1 MEKGSS
7 PWVVVV
13 VVGSAVAPKSF
24 LGASA
29 CFFILPPLS
38 LSSARCQGHHRVALF
53 GIARRPVSEGGGEHG
68 SNGGFFSL
76 VDIDLRARG
85 AYGTGQPSPPHKAPR
100 RWQRAAAVPL
110 RRAGVQAGFLFR
122 ILDPVLKSGARSLSE
137 RERERDRE
145 GGGKKREGGRER
157 EKGAARTSSD
167 QKKSVALNSKA
178 DRPAGEER
186 ERGRER
192 ARENSPPVQVFS
204 LLFRALESARR
215 LDLDL
220 VIKSRLGCVH
230 AYGVAPPLW
239 VPPSDGIPDQPFLIN
254 LLISS
259 FPGRLPP
266 SGSYGP
272 EAVRVGCF
280 S

>member
-1 MEKGSS
+1 MGKKSLGASRLSVQTTMQSPQHMEKGSS

-68 SNGGFFSL
+68 SKGGFFSL

-110 RRAGVQAGFLFR
+110 RRAGVQAGFLFP

-137 RERERDRE
+137 RERER
-145 GGGKKREGGRER
+145 
-157 EKGAARTSSD
+157 
-167 QKKSVALNSKA
+167 
-178 DRPAGEER
+178 
-186 ERGRER
+186 
-192 ARENSPPVQVFS
+192 
-204 LLFRALESARR
+204 
-215 LDLDL
+215 
-220 VIKSRLGCVH
+220 
-230 AYGVAPPLW
+230 
-239 VPPSDGIPDQPFLIN
+239 
-254 LLISS
+254 
-259 FPGRLPP
+259 
-266 SGSYGP
+266 
-272 EAVRVGCF
+272 
-280 S
+280 

>member
-1 MEKGSS
+1 MAKG
-7 PWVVVV
+7 
-13 VVGSAVAPKSF
+13 GGCSF
-24 LGASA
+24 AAGWSTSRV
-29 CFFILPPLS
+29 FISYPR
-38 LSSARCQGHHRVALF
+38 SSAQKR
-53 GIARRPVSEGGGEHG
+53 GE
-68 SNGGFFSL
+68 
-76 VDIDLRARG
+76 
-85 AYGTGQPSPPHKAPR
+85 
-100 RWQRAAAVPL
+100 VP
-110 RRAGVQAGFLFR
+110 
-122 ILDPVLKSGARSLSE
+122 E

-266 SGSYGP
+266 SGSDGP
-272 EAVRVGCF
+272 EVVRVGCF